1 MITIE
6 NIETGAVF
14 EGQEI
19 EYFLDDDTMI
29 GEVYIDGNL
38 IHQSVDV
45 DTESQ
50 LKLEFRK
57 EYILQEDIQVPLIKE
72 DFFN

>member
-1 MITIE
+1 MISIE
-6 NIETGAVF
+6 NIETGMVH

-38 IHQSVDV
+38 MYQSVDV

-57 EYILQEDIQVPLIKE
+57 EYILRTEIDVPEIQEDFLS
-72 DFFN
+72 

>member
-1 MITIE
+1 MISIE
-6 NIETGAVF
+6 NIETGAIY
-14 EGQEI
+14 EGSDL

-38 IHQSVDV
+38 MYQSVDV

-57 EYILQEDIQVPLIKE
+57 EYILEETTEVPE
-72 DFFN
+72 RDRSY

>member
-1 MITIE
+1 MIYIE
-6 NIETGAVF
+6 NIETGTVH

-38 IHQSVDV
+38 VYQSVDV
-45 DTESQ
+45 TTESQ
-50 LKLEFRK
+50 LQLEFRK
-57 EYILQEDIQVPLIKE
+57 EYILEKVNEAPVIPESFLD
-72 DFFN
+72 

>member
-1 MITIE
+1 MISIE
-6 NIETGAVF
+6 NIETGMVH

-38 IHQSVDV
+38 MYQSVDV

>member
-1 MITIE
+1 MIYIE
-6 NIETGAVF
+6 NIETGAVY

-38 IHQSVDV
+38 MYQSVDV
-45 DTESQ
+45 NTESQ
-50 LKLEFRK
+50 LELEFRK
-57 EYILQEDIQVPLIKE
+57 EYILGETNEVPVIPQGFL
-72 DFFN
+72 D